1 MFENLRDVA
10 LTVAAVAVVLAV
22 MLYASEH
29 VTCFNFFGIT
39 KGCVTH

>member
-1 MFENLRDVA
+1 MEKFSQGVVTL
-10 LTVAAVAVVLAV
+10 AAIAVVVFVAI
-22 MLYASEH
+22 YASEH